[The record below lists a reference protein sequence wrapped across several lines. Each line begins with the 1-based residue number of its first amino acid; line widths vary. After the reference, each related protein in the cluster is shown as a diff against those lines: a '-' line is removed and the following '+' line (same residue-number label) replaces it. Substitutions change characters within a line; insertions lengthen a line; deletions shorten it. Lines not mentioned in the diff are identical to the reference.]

1 MGTVTVLGGGSWG
14 TALAIQ
20 LARVGHA
27 VRLWARDPAFVADLA
42 AARENRVYLSGVP
55 LPDTIRPTPSLA
67 DACAD
72 SEMLVVVCPSKG
84 MRPLAETLRQT
95 VRGRPIFVSAAK
107 GVEQGTHLTMTAIL
121 REALGVEHAPRVAAL
136 SGPSFAREVSVGVPT
151 AVTSAAADIAVA
163 ERVQQLVNSQT
174 FRVYSSTDVIGVEI
188 GGAVKNVIAIAAG
201 VPTAVTSASADIAVA
216 ERVQQLFNSQT
227 FRVYSSTDVVGV
239 EIGGAVKNVIAIA
252 AGVSDGLGFGHNS
265 RAALITRGL
274 AEISRL
280 ALELG
285 AERQTLAGLAGMGDL
300 VLTCAGDQ
308 SRNRTVGLRLGRGE
322 SLDQI
327 VASMR
332 EVAEGVHNT
341 RTVRELAQSV
351 RVEMP
356 ITERMYELLYENK
369 PPKQAVVELM
379 TRSLRREAD

>member
-14 TALAIQ
+14 TALALQ

-42 AARENRVYLSGVP
+42 AARENKVYLPGVT
-55 LPDTIRPTPSLA
+55 LPDTIQPTPSLA

-72 SEMLVVVCPSKG
+72 SEMIVVVCPSKG
-84 MRPLAETLRQT
+84 VRPLAETLRQT

-121 REALGVEHAPRVAAL
+121 RDALGAEHAPRVAVL

-163 ERVQQLVNSQT
+163 ERVQQL
-174 FRVYSSTDVIGVEI
+174 
-188 GGAVKNVIAIAAG
+188 
-201 VPTAVTSASADIAVA
+201 
-216 ERVQQLFNSQT
+216 FNNQT

-327 VASMR
+327 VASMK

-351 RVEMP
+351 TVEMP

-369 PPKQAVVELM
+369 PPMQAVVELM